1 MMGRRCCT
9 PCASWGHS
17 AIGHGPFRVRR
28 LVGVS
33 HDQRLRRTAEL
44 MISVAVGIAVA
55 EPLIGFSALGR
66 GKIAVLVATL
76 LPGLYR
82 LNIAAVHADYALRNT
97 RILARRAL
105 AALREGDVLS
115 PALPEWRSRSSS
127 VSRSPR
133 TSNKVVRSV
142 LVTPCTVEA
151 PISRWG

>member
-1 MMGRRCCT
+1 
-9 PCASWGHS
+9 
-17 AIGHGPFRVRR
+17 VRR

-115 PALPEWRSRSSS
+115 PALSRVEIPLEQRLQLATHLEQGGGVRPGGTLHGRGPHQS
-127 VSRSPR
+127 VGV
-133 TSNKVVRSV
+133 NVQ
-142 LVTPCTVEA
+142 
-151 PISRWG
+151 